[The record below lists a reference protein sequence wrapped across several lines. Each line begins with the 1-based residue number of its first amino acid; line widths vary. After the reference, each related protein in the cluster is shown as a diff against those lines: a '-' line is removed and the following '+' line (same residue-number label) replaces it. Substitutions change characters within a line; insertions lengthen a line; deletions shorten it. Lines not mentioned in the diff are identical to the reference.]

1 MPTPPPAD
9 PDRLLTDALL
19 KRLWMLLDEA
29 TTMATSAR
37 ALDRMS
43 EVAALCDG
51 AAIVARAAALVRSS

>member
-1 MPTPPPAD
+1 MPKPPPAD

-19 KRLWMLLDEA
+19 KRLWGLLDDA
-29 TTMATSAR
+29 TTMVTSAR

-51 AAIVARAAALVRSS
+51 AAILARAANLIRTP

>member
-1 MPTPPPAD
+1 MPRPPPAD

-51 AAIVARAAALVRSS
+51 AAIVARAATLVRGS